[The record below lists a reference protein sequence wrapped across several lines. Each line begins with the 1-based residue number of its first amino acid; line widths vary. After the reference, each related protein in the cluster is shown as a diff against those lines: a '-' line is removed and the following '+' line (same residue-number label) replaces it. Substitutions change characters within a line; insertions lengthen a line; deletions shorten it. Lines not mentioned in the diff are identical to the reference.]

1 MPAAGPC
8 AVRANINEDFMTDRN
23 AQPGAAVAIAT
34 ALCGLTTVPV
44 VSHAQSAS
52 TERPEEIVVTSS
64 MLPTPKR
71 QIGTAVS
78 VIDGAAI
85 ELRGYDSLAD
95 VLRTQPGIGVSNSGG
110 PGKSTTLR
118 IRGEEGYRTLLV
130 IDGIKDLDP
139 SAPQVGPTFDSLL
152 TTGDMERVEVL
163 RGPQGF
169 MYGADAG
176 GVVNVITGRGADDV
190 GGRLS
195 LEGGE
200 LSTRKL
206 AGSVSGGGDTGD
218 FYVSVTDLETDGF
231 NAHITDNVLRDKDG
245 ADNTTLHAKLGVNA
259 TENVRLQFVA
269 RNVDASAQYDV
280 CFDPVTFAG
289 SNDCVATTDQKT
301 YKVSAETSSGDF
313 ANTFGY
319 SNVDI
324 ARDNLTNGVSA
335 FASQGSVDR
344 FEYTGSYKPSDTL
357 ALVYGIDLQKEDAVD
372 SSNGTLSQNQDGYY
386 AEYQGSFNDTFF
398 LTIGAR
404 YDDNDDF
411 GTHTSGRASVA
422 YVQELSGGN
431 SLKYRASYGTGFR
444 APSLFEV
451 SYNDRPF
458 AVLPAAAAT
467 SLREEL
473 SQGYD
478 LGMEFDAAG
487 GLHVEV
493 TYFDQDIED
502 AIDYTFDAN
511 TFDDGYVQSLGTSNS
526 KGIELGLDAPLGK
539 HWAFIGN
546 WTNNDTE
553 TAEGQPRLRR
563 PKNLGNLGLQYMSE
577 SAAFRF
583 VANYRLSRD
592 AIDFGGT
599 PLDDYEVLDL
609 SAAYSLNETLEL
621 YGRIENA
628 TDADYQEVNGYNTA
642 GRSLYGGVRF
652 RF

>member
-1 MPAAGPC
+1 MS
-8 AVRANINEDFMTDRN
+8 DRK
-23 AQPGAAVAIAT
+23 AQPSAAAAIAT
-34 ALCGLTTVPV
+34 ALCGLTTVPA

-64 MLPTPKR
+64 MLPTPRR

-95 VLRTQPGIGVSNSGG
+95 VLRTQPGIGVTNNGG

-118 IRGEEGYRTLLV
+118 IRGEEGYRTLLM

-139 SAPQVGPTFDSLL
+139 SAPQISPTFDSLL

-176 GVVNVITGRGADDV
+176 GVVNVITGRGAEGF

-195 LEGGE
+195 IDGGE
-200 LSTRKL
+200 FSTRKL

-218 FYVSVTDLETDGF
+218 FYVSITDLETDGF
-231 NAHITDNVLRDKDG
+231 NARTADNVLRDKDG

-269 RNVDASAQYDV
+269 RNVDASTQYDV
-280 CFDPVTFAG
+280 CFDSNFAI
-289 SNDCVATTDQKT
+289 SNDCIGTIDQKA
-301 YKVSAETSSGDF
+301 YKFSAETRSGDF

-319 SNVDI
+319 SNVGL

-357 ALVYGIDLQKEDAVD
+357 ALVYGVDLQKEDAVA
-372 SSNGTLSQNQDGYY
+372 SSNGLLSQDQDGYY
-386 AEYQGSFNDTFF
+386 AEYQGSFNDSLFV
-398 LTIGAR
+398 TIGAR

-411 GTHTSGRASVA
+411 GTHTSGRASLA
-422 YVQELSGGN
+422 YVQELGGGN

-451 SYNDRPF
+451 SYNERPF
-458 AVLPAAAAT
+458 GVLPAALAM
-467 SLREEL
+467 SLKEET

-478 LGMEFDAAG
+478 LGIEYHAAG

-502 AIDYTFDAN
+502 AIVYTFDPN
-511 TFDDGYVQSLGTSNS
+511 TFEDGYLQSIGKSNS
-526 KGIELGLDAPLGK
+526 KGIELGVDAPLGK
-539 HWAFIGN
+539 QWAFIGN
-546 WTNNDTE
+546 WTHNDTE
-553 TAEGQPRLRR
+553 TAEGQPRLSR
-563 PKNLGNLGLQYMSE
+563 PKNLGNFGLQYMSA
-577 SAAFRF
+577 SDAFRL
-583 VANYRLSRD
+583 VANYRLSKD
-592 AIDFGGT
+592 AVDFGGT
-599 PLDDYEVLDL
+599 PVDDYEVLDL

-628 TDADYQEVNGYNTA
+628 TDKDYQEVSGYNTA